1 MALFGLAKTR
11 DSLFGKLSRAVA
23 GRSRIDDDVLD
34 SIEEAL
40 IASDVGVDTAIE
52 LIEAIEARVAEKQY
66 LGAKEL
72 QTLIREALLIQLEA
86 WGSVKAPVEAVKGV
100 RPHVT
105 LVVGVNG
112 VGKTTTIG
120 KLATFYKQ
128 QGQSVLL
135 GAADTFRAA
144 AVDQLRIWAERS
156 GASFVEKG
164 MHTDPAAVA
173 FAAVESA
180 VNEGIDRVFVDTA
193 GRLHNKVN
201 LMNEL
206 AKIKRVMAKVLPDA
220 PHEVLLVLD
229 ASTGQNAVNQAVE
242 FSKVTSVDGLIL
254 TKMDGTARGGVALA
268 IASKLHI
275 PVRFIGVGE
284 AADDLQAFDAKT
296 YIEELLNAN
305 D

>member
-105 LVVGVNG
+105 LLVGVNG

-173 FAAVESA
+173 FAAVESGKIVA
-180 VNEGIDRVFVDTA
+180 VA
-193 GRLHNKVN
+193 NKEP
-201 LMNEL
+201 L
-206 AKIKRVMAKVLPDA
+206 VMAGELFLQTAEKTGAKLLPTDSE
-220 PHEVLLVLD
+220 H
-229 ASTGQNAVNQAVE
+229 NAIFQALHDEPPVGIE
-242 FSKVTSVDGLIL
+242 RL
-254 TKMDGTARGGVALA
+254 T
-268 IASKLHI
+268 
-275 PVRFIGVGE
+275 
-284 AADDLQAFDAKT
+284 
-296 YIEELLNAN
+296 
-305 D
+305 